1 LGTLTQTGRDIVRV
15 ANNYGGS
22 VIRAKQN
29 PNLLFDTVGT
39 PDGIVNV
46 LLIGPDRNWKQG
58 KVFDPTIGKF
68 RPYQVEDKST
78 RPRSDSMI
86 VVSFNRDA
94 HSVRLLSIS
103 RDSRVR
109 FRDSDGIKHRDKL
122 NSVYSFPDGDTLLPK
137 VISDELGIRIDRTAI
152 VKLDGFNKLVDKV
165 GGIDVNVEGALKH
178 GKRTRMEYT
187 DHWGGWSVD
196 LAPGMQHLD
205 GKQAQGYVRYRKDN
219 ESEPGRMRRQQQ
231 VTRALAK
238 RLTALPLTDVPGT
251 VLEIQKLFK
260 TKMTNDEVVSAA
272 LFVRSLGGSAKIAP
286 ITPFGIY
293 APDGSG
299 DIILN
304 GPQNKKL
311 FAAIFG
317 PSFNPQKFLVH
328 SPSTTQD
335 DFGARNNNNPAA
347 IPILREAGLLKA
359 EKHHDAELEAPGLQ

>member
-1 LGTLTQTGRDIVRV
+1 LGTLTKTGREIVQV

-29 PNLLFDTVGT
+29 PNLLSDSVGT

-58 KVFDPTIGKF
+58 KVFDPSVGKF

-86 VVSFNRDA
+86 VVSFNENA
-94 HSVRLLSIS
+94 HSLRLLSIS

-109 FRDSDGIKHRDKL
+109 FRDSEGKKHRDKL

-137 VISDELGIRIDRTAI
+137 VISNELGIRIDRTAI
-152 VKLDGFNKLVDKV
+152 IKLDGFNKLVDKV
-165 GGIDVNVEGALKH
+165 GGVDVNVEGALNH
-178 GKRTRMEYT
+178 GKRTRMKYT

-196 LAPGMQHLD
+196 LEPGMQHLD
-205 GKQAQGYVRYRKDN
+205 GAQAQGYVRYRKDN

-231 VTRALAK
+231 VMRALVK
-238 RLTALPLTDVPGT
+238 QVNNMDTWRIPGL
-251 VLEIQKLFK
+251 VIEMQKLFK

-272 LFVRSLGGSAKIAP
+272 MFARSLGGTAKIAP
-286 ITPFGIY
+286 ITTFGIY

-304 GPQNKKL
+304 RPQNVKL
-311 FAAIFG
+311 FSAIFG
-317 PSFNPQKFLVH
+317 PSFNPKHFLVR

-347 IPILREAGLLKA
+347 IPVLREAGLLRV